1 MRGLILSWI
10 LLVLMA
16 CAKESNP
23 PAPNDIPV
31 YRYLALGD
39 SYTIGTAIGQD
50 SSYAALFVDS
60 LKSVS
65 SDSVFYQVIAK
76 NGWTTADLQ
85 AGIRQESPDSSF
97 DLVSILI
104 GVNNQYQG
112 RSIEE
117 YKREF
122 KDLALQAIAL
132 SGGEPRNVMVFSV
145 PDWGVSPAGS
155 GRDRTQTSIEI
166 NAFNAAQKSI
176 ADSLNLAFYDITISS
191 RKGLQDPSLIAS
203 DGLHFSV
210 KMHREWMRTFYLD
223 WYQKLSSP

>member
-16 CAKESNP
+16 CAKESNLP
-23 PAPNDIPV
+23 SPDSNQT

-50 SSYAALFVDS
+50 SSYSALLADS
-60 LKSVS
+60 LRKSS
-65 SDSVFYQVIAK
+65 QDSIFYQVIAT

-85 AGIRQESPDSSF
+85 AGIVEAAPDSNF

-112 RSIEE
+112 RSITE
-117 YKREF
+117 YRREF
-122 KDLALQAIAL
+122 KDLALQAIAFAD
-132 SGGEPRNVMVFSV
+132 GDPRKVMVFSI

-155 GRDRTQTSIEI
+155 GRNRTQTSIEI
-166 NAFNAAQKSI
+166 NAFNAAQKAI
-176 ADSLNLAFYDITISS
+176 ADSLNLDFFDITTSS

-203 DGLHFSV
+203 DGLHFSA
-210 KMHREWMRTFYLD
+210 KMHLEWMRANYAA
-223 WYQKLSSP
+223 WYQKLIRP